1 MLRSLFSLRRT
12 IVPSAAARLPDD
24 VATLLRLRELD
35 DRWSRSSSFSAEG
48 DDGDACGSVDAD
60 NGEGTG
66 AAFALWLP
74 NCALALRCAA
84 ATEPRAAAAA
94 DLRSLSA
101 VFAHLAASTSASGGG
116 TSALDASSLLAYG
129 TASAELLATS
139 DSVSHLGAGAHTL
152 AAARA
157 TATEAARV
165 ILLARALSRLGE
177 PPRAQLARIASSS
190 ANAKAIVDGDGS
202 DILRALLHADVA
214 RLRSSGVVNVREVE
228 AALDATCARV
238 LAVAQPLAA
247 LLASG
252 ADAEAAALA
261 ASLAWRALPP
271 QQRDEDLL
279 VDSLGSALGMRSWQV
294 CGRSGL
300 LIPLS
305 CAAASVAVEVRLP
318 SHTMP
323 LPASVSVAHSG
334 LAAAPS
340 LVVMWRAAVLAH
352 SAWTPVWLQAPVRP
366 REDAAKTA
374 EALAAALAQQS

>member
-1 MLRSLFSLRRT
+1 
-12 IVPSAAARLPDD
+12 
-24 VATLLRLRELD
+24 
-35 DRWSRSSSFSAEG
+35 
-48 DDGDACGSVDAD
+48 
-60 NGEGTG
+60 
-66 AAFALWLP
+66 
-74 NCALALRCAA
+74 
-84 ATEPRAAAAA
+84 
-94 DLRSLSA
+94 
-101 VFAHLAASTSASGGG
+101 
-116 TSALDASSLLAYG
+116 
-129 TASAELLATS
+129 
-139 DSVSHLGAGAHTL
+139 VSHFGAGAHAL

-190 ANAKAIVDGDGS
+190 ANAQANVVDGDGS

-252 ADAEAAALA
+252 ADAEAAAMS
-261 ASLAWRALPP
+261 ASFAWRALPP

-279 VDSLGSALGMRSWQV
+279 VDSLGGALGMRSWQV

-340 LVVMWRAAVLAH
+340 LVVMWRAAVLAY

-366 REDAAKTA
+366 REDAAQTA